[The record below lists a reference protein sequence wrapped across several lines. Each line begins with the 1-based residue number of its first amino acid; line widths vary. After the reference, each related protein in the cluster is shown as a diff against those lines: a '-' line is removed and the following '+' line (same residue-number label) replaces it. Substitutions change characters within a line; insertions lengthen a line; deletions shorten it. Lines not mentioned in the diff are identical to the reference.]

1 MLEGII
7 KKMILMWS
15 IIIII
20 VALIDLI
27 RIQWNYLT

>member
-15 IIIII
+15 INIII